1 MAENWPGPR
10 VSTWRTPSVALWVF
24 FFFLG
29 GGSLK
34 TDFGA
39 QLNLGQ
45 FAIVICIDLFL
56 TRQL

>member
-10 VSTWRTPSVALWVF
+10 VSMWSTPSVALC
-24 FFFLG
+24 FFLEG
-29 GGSLK
+29 GCLK

-56 TRQL
+56 TQQL